1 MTTNSF
7 QTQEGFLSTPTRDFY
22 FQPTNCTKL
31 DLLQKIGSI
40 AQQLTDKQR
49 SYVLKL
55 GAARARD
62 IVPIQDLNLYR
73 ELLKLEMI
81 VDKGRRLALSQFG
94 RQVHQHLIEEID

>member
-7 QTQEGFLSTPTRDFY
+7 QTEEGFLSTPTREIY

-31 DLLQKIGSI
+31 DLLQKIVST

-81 VDKGRRLALSQFG
+81 VDKGRRLALSQLG
-94 RQVHQHLIEEID
+94 RQVYQHLIDEMD